1 MHRATVLIADDHARV
16 LEMIA
21 DMLGEGYQVVGTV
34 TDGRLLVDA
43 AARLNPDVIVTDISM
58 PGLSGLEAV
67 PRLKVACPEA
77 RIIILTMHVDAELA
91 NAAIR
96 AGASGFVVKSGA
108 GDELEKA
115 VDEVLQGHVYLTP
128 ALTNGES
135 NRGARRDRRVLLI

>member
-91 NAAIR
+91 KAAIR
-96 AGASGFVVKSGA
+96 AGASGLVVKSGA

-128 ALTNGES
+128 ALANDGDG
-135 NRGARRDRRVLLI
+135 NRGARRDSSI